1 MRNCKPQRVSFCD
14 SAVSYIQILARRI
27 VLIGPPGSKRKEV
40 ALTLADALSEEGN
53 AIQCISVGDLIN
65 KEVTKHSDFGIE
77 IEQSR
82 ETYSYVKDEIV
93 IELVKLQIQLMEEE
107 QKSWIIE
114 GFPRTE
120 MQAVALQK
128 MGIIPNKIV
137 MLS

>member
-1 MRNCKPQRVSFCD
+1 M
-14 SAVSYIQILARRI
+14 
-27 VLIGPPGSKRKEV
+27 
-40 ALTLADALSEEGN
+40 
-53 AIQCISVGDLIN
+53 IN

-93 IELVKLQIQLMEEE
+93 IQLVEHQIKQLESE

-128 MGIIPNKIV
+128 MRLIPDKV
-137 MLS
+137 VLLEEEFD

>member
-1 MRNCKPQRVSFCD
+1 M
-14 SAVSYIQILARRI
+14 
-27 VLIGPPGSKRKEV
+27 
-40 ALTLADALSEEGN
+40 
-53 AIQCISVGDLIN
+53 GDLIN

-93 IELVKLQIQLMEEE
+93 IQLVKLQIQLLEDE

-128 MGIIPNKIV
+128 LGFIPDKIV
-137 MLS
+137 MLQQEDDQTLASLIDKLCQPMGGYSGVKCDDPEQLRSIAFSAAMEYKL